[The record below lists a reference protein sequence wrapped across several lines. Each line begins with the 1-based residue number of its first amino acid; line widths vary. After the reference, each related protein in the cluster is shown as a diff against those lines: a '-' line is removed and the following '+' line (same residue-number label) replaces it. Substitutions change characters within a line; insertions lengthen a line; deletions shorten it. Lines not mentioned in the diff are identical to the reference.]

1 MRDSTGF
8 GHAGHQSDLVE
19 KERQILCRWE
29 KLTRGQ
35 LKGQAAVAA
44 TEYFARIQK
53 DNHESALQKMEDEGR
68 SFKKRVFG
76 IGPDNRLIPASKLVF
91 PLSPFGIFWLVMT
104 AILLAYT
111 AIVTPPVIAFHWLD
125 PPCVKV
131 PTLEMDMFVD
141 VFFALDIVLNFNMG
155 RLGERSGGR
164 AEYDDDRWSI
174 SRRYVEGYLLF
185 DLVTSI
191 PVSFVELSALQ
202 QCSGT
207 GDQSTGSSDVGL
219 RLVRALKPL
228 RFMKVSLSTCAHSRA
243 CVWGGGCVR
252 ARVFVCVLVCVN
264 IYTLCIHVVCGRIMQ
279 VLRLMKLGKLGRVVD
294 MLSDFFNISPKAGQ
308 TLKVGTVLMSIIHI
322 LSCLWWLWKVV
333 AGGEDGA
340 VDFLQRQSWDAG
352 ESPAGL
358 GSLPGKIEAYVMGCY
373 LVTMTITT
381 VGYGDISAD
390 NTAERVG
397 YVVLFLFGAF
407 VWGNLLAEVGE
418 IHAASSAREAE
429 KIQNV
434 QAMLEFLMEN
444 DCPRVLRTRI
454 VQYVRFAEEHH
465 DNNVRKQ
472 VMIEKLPADLRT
484 ELLGHLFSPLMQRVP
499 VFGFIRSSA
508 GARTSDCFLAKVA
521 DITPDVMPLS
531 AAVVARRQATAVGPR
546 CVTGV

>member
-1 MRDSTGF
+1 
-8 GHAGHQSDLVE
+8 
-19 KERQILCRWE
+19 
-29 KLTRGQ
+29 
-35 LKGQAAVAA
+35 
-44 TEYFARIQK
+44 
-53 DNHESALQKMEDEGR
+53 
-68 SFKKRVFG
+68 
-76 IGPDNRLIPASKLVF
+76 
-91 PLSPFGIFWLVMT
+91 
-104 AILLAYT
+104 
-111 AIVTPPVIAFHWLD
+111 
-125 PPCVKV
+125 
-131 PTLEMDMFVD
+131 
-141 VFFALDIVLNFNMG
+141 
-155 RLGERSGGR
+155 
-164 AEYDDDRWSI
+164 
-174 SRRYVEGYLLF
+174 
-185 DLVTSI
+185 
-191 PVSFVELSALQ
+191 
-202 QCSGT
+202 
-207 GDQSTGSSDVGL
+207 
-219 RLVRALKPL
+219 
-228 RFMKVSLSTCAHSRA
+228 MK
-243 CVWGGGCVR
+243 
-252 ARVFVCVLVCVN
+252 
-264 IYTLCIHVVCGRIMQ
+264 

-352 ESPAGL
+352 EVPAGL
-358 GSLPGKIEAYVMGCY
+358 GSLAGKIQTYVMGCY

-521 DITPDVMPLS
+521 NMCQYRTLVPGEQLVDYADECDRLFIVVDGQLAVELEHPDMDIDPQYLQAGDYIGDYGILGERDWGASTTFNLRVNRTGEPIEIRVSAHHTSHTVLLELLEEAFQDALSHAAFDVQQCVGMFCSMWQAEKLDAAALDGYSRKHLLRWDILTRKMLKRDRRTTTP
-531 AAVVARRQATAVGPR
+531 RQATTPASSSRPAGQEAAASVQQWHFSSSFAKSQQALGAQGISGTRSQALGAAHDTMVRDQVDPQPNR
-546 CVTGV
+546 YTPVTRPSPAGGWTRRRRRKARL